1 MRNENTQ
8 RQGASV
14 VHCDIVTTGQGMHPF
29 SDSEINGYLVS
40 TVNEVV
46 SSSSTPS
53 YTNRK
58 LEVAHSPIHSS

>member
-1 MRNENTQ
+1 MAREEEAYIVH
-8 RQGASV
+8 AS
-14 VHCDIVTTGQGMHPF
+14 DPRG
-29 SDSEINGYLVS
+29 SDMNGYLVS

-53 YTNRK
+53 YTSRK